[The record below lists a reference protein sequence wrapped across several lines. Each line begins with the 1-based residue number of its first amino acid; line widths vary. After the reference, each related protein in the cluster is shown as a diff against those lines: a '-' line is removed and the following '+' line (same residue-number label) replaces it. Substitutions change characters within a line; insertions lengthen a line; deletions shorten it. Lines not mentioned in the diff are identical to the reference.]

1 MYYNTKVDKYFIFL
15 NRISFMIILISI
27 TTSTIT
33 AWSSVNIKMNACE
46 AMSEI
51 NKIVFEEYSAI
62 EDIFLYL
69 MAVVIF
75 LT

>member
-1 MYYNTKVDKYFIFL
+1 
-15 NRISFMIILISI
+15 MIILISI

-51 NKIVFEEYSAI
+51 NKIEFEEYSAI